1 MDSKKFILVQDKN
14 AAMALTKMGFKSI
27 PSGDNT
33 FVFINDGEI
42 KVNFDLIDKSK
53 IYYSNK
59 INI

>member
-1 MDSKKFILVQDKN
+1 MDSKKFILVQDKD
-14 AAMALTKMGFKSI
+14 AAATLTKMGFKSM
-27 PSGDNT
+27 PSVDNT
-33 FVFINDGEI
+33 FIFINDGKI